1 MNASS
6 VVHPFAA
13 FLCTVFFCKIVV
25 HESPIYTAIWV
36 NILWRFSWVFATA
49 SRCRW
54 GGRNTAYRCCS
65 ASTEVAASSSPSMLL
80 LCSTSISD
88 ASELSLVMQYSEPEL
103 SSPCGLVACLVNNLC
118 APWRLCL
125 AVLDCLLPR
134 GMSRLSQKM
143 GGEEEHTNAIQ
154 MRRVGLKNTRQGIYM

>member
-25 HESPIYTAIWV
+25 HESPIYTAIWI

-54 GGRNTAYRCCS
+54 GGRNTAYRHCS
-65 ASTEVAASSSPSMLL
+65 ASMEVATSSSPSWLL
-80 LCSTSISD
+80 LLPTSISD
-88 ASELSLVMQYSEPEL
+88 ASELSLVMQYSEPEH
-103 SSPCGLVACLVNNLC
+103 SSLCRLVACLANNVRALWC
-118 APWRLCL
+118 FCFAL
-125 AVLDCLLPR
+125 LDHLLLR
-134 GMSRLSQKM
+134 GILRLSLRM
-143 GGEEEHTNAIQ
+143 PGEEGHANVIE
-154 MRRVGLKNTRQGIYM
+154 M